1 MPQNYFVP
9 STGNKSNP
17 FIIALI
23 GIVVFLGSFVVVYKN
38 EGRINLA
45 AFAKKAIP
53 LVEGETYADGQLVAI
68 TGPVVTDEVIGDSLF
83 KKPERYISL
92 RREVQMY
99 AWDESSQDKDNGK
112 EYIYQEEWTS
122 FPEDSSNFQIKTG
135 HENPKLPFKSETFSA
150 VNLKIGNVVFSGTGL
165 SLPDHRDTIALTKTN
180 VDLLSK
186 YGKSSINSDGSEIY
200 VTKKTTQSQPDSATG
215 TEPTPEIGDL
225 RISYKS
231 IPVESQ
237 VTVFGAY
244 KATSPQSIE
253 PYTAQQSLKDSETFY
268 HMRYG
273 NQADATEA
281 LGEEFTFM
289 LWALRISGFIAMLIG
304 FNMILSPIKALL
316 GYIPIVGQIGNFA
329 LAAIS
334 FVVVVVLY
342 TVTLLIAIVAHN
354 PVALV
359 VTAISIIIIAAF
371 ITKKFVARKELVSN
385 QIVPPIQSE

>member
-1 MPQNYFVP
+1 
-9 STGNKSNP
+9 
-17 FIIALI
+17 
-23 GIVVFLGSFVVVYKN
+23 LGSFVVVYKN

-200 VTKKTTQSQPDSATG
+200 VTKKT
-215 TEPTPEIGDL
+215 L
-225 RISYKS
+225 NH
-231 IPVESQ
+231 
-237 VTVFGAY
+237 
-244 KATSPQSIE
+244 
-253 PYTAQQSLKDSETFY
+253 SL
-268 HMRYG
+268 
-273 NQADATEA
+273 
-281 LGEEFTFM
+281 
-289 LWALRISGFIAMLIG
+289 
-304 FNMILSPIKALL
+304 
-316 GYIPIVGQIGNFA
+316 
-329 LAAIS
+329 
-334 FVVVVVLY
+334 
-342 TVTLLIAIVAHN
+342 TLLLVRNQHLKLAI
-354 PVALV
+354 
-359 VTAISIIIIAAF
+359 
-371 ITKKFVARKELVSN
+371 
-385 QIVPPIQSE
+385 